1 MKNAPHDL
9 NTEQEVLGSVFLDD
23 KLMEDIIDQVKAAD
37 FYDDFHKS
45 IYKAMAYLHYQY
57 EGIGYQEIIDRLE
70 YNKVIDSKNMNS
82 VEYILQLS
90 ETAPSTAN
98 FQKKVERLLD
108 LSQKRRLYELG
119 EWLVDKG
126 IEGVSTENVLKKIE
140 GTIDDINTTSNQE
153 VTSIKEYAEEWLQ
166 DFESGEKINNI
177 MFGFKMLD
185 EHIML
190 EPSNFG
196 VIAARPSVGKSAYA
210 LNIAKNFSLQNQY
223 TLFISLEMSRK
234 EVMNRLIAN
243 MARVKHEDIKKK
255 QVTGEHDKKKVREA
269 MNKIKHLPL
278 YIYDSGN
285 LDVGHLL
292 NLAKKLKKQGKLDVL
307 LVDYLHLMESGK
319 NNLSPEQNVAYISR
333 KIKQLAQDLSIPC
346 IALSQLNRRSVTQGD
361 KPKPPDLHDLRQ
373 SGAIEQ
379 DANWVLMLHTPDEA
393 GKFEEEKFID
403 FYVRKNRS
411 GKIGTW
417 KGSYY
422 GDYVEFVEKEYVNG
436 RFETVVQKKLDG
448 DDGVLDDD
456 LPF

>member
-9 NTEQEVLGSVFLDD
+9 DTEQEVLGSVFIEN
-23 KLMEDIIDQVKAAD
+23 KLMEDLIDRVKAAD

-45 IYKAMAYLHYQY
+45 IYKAMAYLHYQH
-57 EGIGYQEIIDRLE
+57 ENIGYQEIIDRLE
-70 YNKVIDSKNMNS
+70 YNKVINPKEEKSI
-82 VEYILQLS
+82 EYILQIS
-90 ETAPSTAN
+90 DTVPSTAN
-98 FQKKVERLLD
+98 FPKKVERLLD

-119 EWLVDKG
+119 GWLVDKG

-140 GTIDDINTTSNQE
+140 GTIDDINITSNQE
-153 VTSIKEYAEEWLQ
+153 VTPIKEYAEEWLE
-166 DFESGEKINNI
+166 DFESEKKVNNI
-177 MFGFKMLD
+177 MFGFKKLD

-223 TLFISLEMSRK
+223 TLFISLEMSKK

-243 MARVKHEDIKKK
+243 MSRVKHEDIKKK
-255 QVTGEHDKKKVREA
+255 QVTKKNEKKKVREA
-269 MNKIKHLPL
+269 TNKIKNLPL
-278 YIYDSGN
+278 IIYDRGN

-333 KIKQLAQDLSIPC
+333 KLKQLAQDLNIPC

-379 DANWVLMLHTPDEA
+379 DANWVLMLHSPDEV
-393 GKFEEEKFID
+393 GKFEEEKFLD

-411 GKIGTW
+411 GKIGMW
-417 KGSYY
+417 KGTYY

-436 RFETVVQKKLDG
+436 RFETVVQKQLEEDVTVK
-448 DDGVLDDD
+448 DDD